1 MNDMFWTFFFF
12 GARLLIFALAVFAL
26 IDIMIAK

>member
-1 MNDMFWTFFFF
+1 MNDMFWNFFFF
-12 GARLLIFALAVFAL
+12 GARLLIFALALFAL

>member
-1 MNDMFWTFFFF
+1 MSDLFWTFFFF

>member
-1 MNDMFWTFFFF
+1 MNDMFWNFFFF